1 MPEAAMRS
9 ILVWSMDKAACEVI
23 RSCFRSE
30 YQVDLAASGES
41 CLEMLRKKRYE
52 FLFLD
57 LVLLR
62 GSTSANGHPD
72 YRHALQPYWHIS
84 PATEVVV
91 MSSQAMIRDGVMAVK
106 AGASN
111 YLTFPISPEEV
122 KFVTESIYN
131 TIRIQSELTYLR
143 DRFWKNDA
151 REVVRTNSPLMQEVF
166 NKVRS
171 VAPTKS
177 TVLLTGDTG
186 TGKGVVAGLIHRHS
200 NRSERQYISIH
211 CGAIP
216 DTLIESELF
225 GHEKGAFTG
234 ADRRKL
240 GKFEIAKSGTIF
252 LDEIGTVTPSAQIKL
267 LQVLHEKTFQRVG
280 GKETIDADVRVIAAT
295 NSDLKAM
302 VDQGLYR
309 DDLYY
314 RLSVFPIEIPALR
327 ERKEDI
333 PILVEI
339 LLNRLNKLYFKEIHD
354 VHPDVIEAFE
364 RYSWPGNIRELEN
377 IIERAYILES
387 SPVLTPKSFPLEFF
401 TRGTSF
407 SHVNLDTSLS
417 LAEVRR
423 RAVEEIERRYVREL
437 LTQHRGRIQTTAAA
451 AGITTRQLHK
461 IMKRYDLDKRDFR
474 RHA

>member
-1 MPEAAMRS
+1 
-9 ILVWSMDKAACEVI
+9 
-23 RSCFRSE
+23 
-30 YQVDLAASGES
+30 
-41 CLEMLRKKRYE
+41 
-52 FLFLD
+52 
-57 LVLLR
+57 
-62 GSTSANGHPD
+62 
-72 YRHALQPYWHIS
+72 
-84 PATEVVV
+84 
-91 MSSQAMIRDGVMAVK
+91 
-106 AGASN
+106 
-111 YLTFPISPEEV
+111 
-122 KFVTESIYN
+122 
-131 TIRIQSELTYLR
+131 
-143 DRFWKNDA
+143 
-151 REVVRTNSPLMQEVF
+151 
-166 NKVRS
+166 
-171 VAPTKS
+171 
-177 TVLLTGDTG
+177 VLLTGETG

-216 DTLIESELF
+216 DTLLESELF

-240 GKFEIAKSGTIF
+240 GRFEIAKSGTIF
-252 LDEIGTVTPSAQIKL
+252 LDEIGTITPSAQIKL
-267 LQVLHEKTFQRVG
+267 LQVLHEKSFQRVG

-302 VDQGLYR
+302 VNQGVYR

-333 PILVEI
+333 AILVEI

-354 VHPDVIEAFE
+354 VHPDVIEAFD

-401 TRGTSF
+401 ARGTSF

-437 LTQHRGRIQTTAAA
+437 LSQHRGRIQTTAAA

-474 RHA
+474 RHP

>member
-1 MPEAAMRS
+1 MRS
-9 ILVWSMDKAACEVI
+9 ILVWSMDKAACDVI

-30 YQVDLAASGES
+30 YQVDLAVTGES
-41 CLEMLRKKRYE
+41 CLEMLRRKRYE

-57 LVLLR
+57 LALLR

-72 YRHALQPYWHIS
+72 YRQALQPYWHIS
-84 PATEVVV
+84 PATEVIV
-91 MSSQAMIRDGVMAVK
+91 MSSQAMIRDAVMAVK

-111 YLTFPISPEEV
+111 YLTFPINPEEV
-122 KFVTESIYN
+122 KFVTETIYN
-131 TIRIQSELTYLR
+131 SIRIQSELSYLR

-151 REVVRTNSPLMQEVF
+151 REVVRTNSSLMREVF

-177 TVLLTGDTG
+177 TVLLTGETG

-216 DTLIESELF
+216 DTLLESELF
-225 GHEKGAFTG
+225 GHEKGSFTG

-240 GKFEIAKSGTIF
+240 GKFDIAKSGTIF
-252 LDEIGTVTPSAQIKL
+252 LDEIGTITPSAQIKL

-295 NSDLKAM
+295 NSDLRGM
-302 VDQGLYR
+302 VDKGVYR

-314 RLSVFPIEIPALR
+314 RLSVFPIEIPPLR

-354 VHPDVIEAFE
+354 VHPDVLEAFD
-364 RYSWPGNIRELEN
+364 RYPWPGNIRELEN
-377 IIERAYILES
+377 IIERAYILED

-401 TRGTSF
+401 TRGSSF
-407 SHVNLDTSLS
+407 PHVSLDTSLS

-423 RAVEEIERRYVREL
+423 RATDEIEKRYVKEL
-437 LTQHRGRIQTTAAA
+437 LTQHRGKIQTTAAA

-461 IMKRYDLDKRDFR
+461 IMKRYDLDKKDFR
-474 RHA
+474 RLA